1 MRQVF
6 NLNNLRP
13 GDRLVLPKSEWNL
26 IQHHVIYIGIDANG
40 NRLYIENFAG
50 KGVQLVNENHLFR
63 DWYYVTRIEPF
74 VGDIFQRNEAI
85 KRAMQLIGKPY
96 DLVNFNCE
104 HYANTVQHNKSYS
117 KQVNNGLVAGLIAL
131 VLSIGFTR

>member
-1 MRQVF
+1 MNNVF

-13 GDRLVLPKSEWNL
+13 GDRLVLPKSEWDL
-26 IQHHVIYIGIDANG
+26 IQHHVIYIGTDANG
-40 NRLYIENFAG
+40 NRSYIENFAG
-50 KGVQLVNENHLFR
+50 KGVQLVNEKRLFR
-63 DWYYVTRIEPF
+63 DGHYVTRIEPF

-117 KQVNNGLVAGLIAL
+117 KQVNIGLVAGLIAL

>member
-1 MRQVF
+1 
-6 NLNNLRP
+6 
-13 GDRLVLPKSEWNL
+13 
-26 IQHHVIYIGIDANG
+26 
-40 NRLYIENFAG
+40 
-50 KGVQLVNENHLFR
+50 
-63 DWYYVTRIEPF
+63 IEPF

-117 KQVNNGLVAGLIAL
+117 KQVNIGLVAGLIAL